1 MHGTANIPETASIE
15 ALRHEY
21 RVWLNANH
29 LPKMSAENL
38 LRQRGLTRDQKKYLK
53 AFIVRW
59 VSAPE

>member
-1 MHGTANIPETASIE
+1 MHSTGNTHQAASIE
-15 ALRHEY
+15 ALRYEY
-21 RVWLNANH
+21 REWLNANH

-38 LRQRGLTRDQKKYLK
+38 LHEHGLTRDQKKYLK